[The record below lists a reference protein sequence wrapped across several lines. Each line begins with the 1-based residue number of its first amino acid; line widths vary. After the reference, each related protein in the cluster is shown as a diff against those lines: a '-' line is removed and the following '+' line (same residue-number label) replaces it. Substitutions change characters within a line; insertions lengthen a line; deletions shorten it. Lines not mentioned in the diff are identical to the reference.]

1 MKKVMLVLLA
11 SLSAFFSQAQSEG
24 FYYGTRLGL
33 GESNIEGGMISNP
46 TGKLMWQAGGSTV
59 YQFSNNIG
67 LGADFLLTGKGTK
80 GNGEVEEGSLTGST
94 TYSYND
100 KISLLTGDVPIYVK
114 ASVGFGNIYLKVF
127 GGPSINFNFG
137 GLYSREFDDANY
149 NEGNGFNNVEM
160 KSLETIETSLMYGLG
175 IDVKSGDGRLFFLD
189 FRLANSLNSLGM
201 LNGSEMNL
209 NYLCLNAGYLF
220 H

>member
-1 MKKVMLVLLA
+1 MLLA
-11 SLSAFFSQAQSEG
+11 GLGAITCQAQSEG

-33 GESNIEGGMISNP
+33 GESTIDGGGISNP
-46 TGKLMWQAGGSTV
+46 SGKLMWQAGGSAV

-67 LGADFLLTGKGTK
+67 LGADFLLSGKGVK
-80 GNGEVEEGSLTGST
+80 GSGEVEEGGLTGST
-94 TYSYND
+94 TYSFNE
-100 KISLLTGDVPIYVK
+100 KVSLLSGDVPIYAK
-114 ASVGFGNIYLKVF
+114 ASLGFGNIYIKVF

-137 GLYSREFDDANY
+137 GLYSREYDDANY
-149 NEGNGFNNVEM
+149 NDNNGFNNVEM
-160 KSLETIETSLMYGLG
+160 KNLETIETSLMYGLG
-175 IDVKSGDGRLFFLD
+175 IDVRSNDGRLFFLD
-189 FRLANSLNSLGM
+189 LRLANSMNSIGT